1 MHRHAPQR
9 RCAKYRLNAGKVIK
23 MKRILLSVVMYSV
36 VLIAALAALVHF
48 SSLYTYEGVLSGFV
62 TGVFMMVAL
71 LVIPR

>member
-1 MHRHAPQR
+1 
-9 RCAKYRLNAGKVIK
+9 